1 MSSFFIFD
9 PGILKRMGKVI
20 DSKSGKKLEFEVIDE
35 HMKRQNIGFFKQ
47 GFCVSIIHFRVYKT
61 NRNFLFKKKTVKITC
76 SCGAPNLDT
85 VNKMGM
91 YKSIVNRFEGS
102 RSENIFLWHEEN
114 IAI

>member
-1 MSSFFIFD
+1 
-9 PGILKRMGKVI
+9 MGKVI
-20 DSKSGKKLEFEVIDE
+20 DSKSVKKLEFEVIDE

-85 VNKMGM
+85 INKMGEQLR
-91 YKSIVNRFEGS
+91 KTTESLDETNNKLIRANAD
-102 RSENIFLWHEEN
+102 I
-114 IAI
+114 